1 MSRLKQILLATAMM
15 AAAASD
21 DRVYKQSNES
31 GGMRFNP
38 NYRPKPVHRELR
50 EFTVKG
56 QKIMAYSKKD
66 AVTKL
71 IKRNRSWNNYQT
83 IGRRYV
89 KRFAPDRLMRY
100 AGIRELVRHT

>member
-38 NYRPKPVHRELR
+38 NYRP
-50 EFTVKG
+50 
-56 QKIMAYSKKD
+56 QAYSQG
-66 AVTKL
+66 VE
-71 IKRNRSWNNYQT
+71 
-83 IGRRYV
+83 
-89 KRFAPDRLMRY
+89 
-100 AGIRELVRHT
+100 GIYC

>member
-1 MSRLKQILLATAMM
+1 MSRLRQILLATAMM

-31 GGMRFNP
+31 GGMSFNP

-71 IKRNRSWNNYQT
+71 RHQKEIGHGTT
-83 IGRRYV
+83 IRQSEEDTCSVSLRT
-89 KRFAPDRLMRY
+89 D
-100 AGIRELVRHT
+100 

>member
-1 MSRLKQILLATAMM
+1 MSRLRQILLATAMM
-15 AAAASD
+15 AVAASD

-31 GGMRFNP
+31 GGMSFNP

-71 IKRNRSWNNYQT
+71 
-83 IGRRYV
+83 
-89 KRFAPDRLMRY
+89 
-100 AGIRELVRHT
+100 RHQKK

>member
-56 QKIMAYSKKD
+56 Q
-66 AVTKL
+66 
-71 IKRNRSWNNYQT
+71 
-83 IGRRYV
+83 
-89 KRFAPDRLMRY
+89 
-100 AGIRELVRHT
+100 

>member
-15 AAAASD
+15 AAAASSEN
-21 DRVYKQSNES
+21 VYRHRDEQS
-31 GGMRFNP
+31 GMRFNP

-66 AVTKL
+66 AVT
-71 IKRNRSWNNYQT
+71 
-83 IGRRYV
+83 
-89 KRFAPDRLMRY
+89 RL
-100 AGIRELVRHT
+100 RHQKK

>member
-38 NYRPKPVHRELR
+38 NYRPNL
-50 EFTVKG
+50 FTG
-56 QKIMAYSKKD
+56 S
-66 AVTKL
+66 
-71 IKRNRSWNNYQT
+71 
-83 IGRRYV
+83 
-89 KRFAPDRLMRY
+89 
-100 AGIRELVRHT
+100 

>member
-1 MSRLKQILLATAMM
+1 MSRLRQILLPTAMM

-31 GGMRFNP
+31 GGMHFNP
-38 NYRPKPVHRELR
+38 NYRPKPVHKKLR

-66 AVTKL
+66 AVT
-71 IKRNRSWNNYQT
+71 
-83 IGRRYV
+83 
-89 KRFAPDRLMRY
+89 RLK
-100 AGIRELVRHT
+100 HQKK

>member
-38 NYRPKPVHRELR
+38 NYRPKPVRRELR
-50 EFTVKG
+50 EL
-56 QKIMAYSKKD
+56 Q
-66 AVTKL
+66 
-71 IKRNRSWNNYQT
+71 
-83 IGRRYV
+83 
-89 KRFAPDRLMRY
+89 
-100 AGIRELVRHT
+100 

>member
-1 MSRLKQILLATAMM
+1 MSRLRQILLATAMM
-15 AAAASD
+15 TAAASD

-71 IKRNRSWNNYQT
+71 
-83 IGRRYV
+83 
-89 KRFAPDRLMRY
+89 
-100 AGIRELVRHT
+100 RHQKK

>member
-1 MSRLKQILLATAMM
+1 MSRLRQILLATAMM

-21 DRVYKQSNES
+21 DRVYKQNNES
-31 GGMRFNP
+31 GGMSFNP

-56 QKIMAYSKKD
+56 QKIMAHSKKD

-71 IKRNRSWNNYQT
+71 
-83 IGRRYV
+83 
-89 KRFAPDRLMRY
+89 
-100 AGIRELVRHT
+100 RHQKK